1 MSFWGRLRYLCNAV
15 LDDLLVCHIALVAY
29 KELVDTLGG
38 VAVNLL
44 EPLLNVV
51 ETVHVGDIVND
62 ADAVSAAVVR
72 RGNGAETLLS
82 GGVPLFPS
90 SAWQSFGFD
99 LTCVDIQSGASRSFH
114 PARWF

>member
-1 MSFWGRLRYLCNAV
+1 MVVSGTEHCCIWDFPSERRLCRARSLP
-15 LDDLLVCHIALVAY
+15 
-29 KELVDTLGG
+29 EVDATLGG